1 MNREG
6 IRLMTPERLGIA
18 SRRSW
23 ILSDLSFESMHQCRI
38 EIDTET
44 AARGAGGG
52 GMLGLILPS
61 CRVRQPALCDARS
74 APPSV
79 APLKAARHHKLVS
92 CKKRRAQ
99 RIAPSV
105 EKLTRQVNDPQ
116 HSLSPS

>member
-44 AARGAGGG
+44 AARGAGGDAWPHLALMSRASTG
-52 GMLGLILPS
+52 F
-61 CRVRQPALCDARS
+61 VRCS
-74 APPSV
+74 ICS
-79 APLKAARHHKLVS
+79 
-92 CKKRRAQ
+92 
-99 RIAPSV
+99 
-105 EKLTRQVNDPQ
+105 
-116 HSLSPS
+116 SLSGSFEGRSSPQTCFVQEASSSKDSSLR